1 MPLGLLARDS
11 IADLGSIGRD
21 PDERS
26 SPTVSNGGKNADS
39 AIARKQNSAISGSSI
54 ATNGSVLAS
63 QIGGGR
69 HGALLVSSFDERR
82 QQQQL
87 QAKEANPQQPPSF
100 QPPSFHYAGYTEDY
114 YHDDYSL
121 YADGD
126 HYAVPNLLLPKTKEL
141 GGIWCCLFPWLEH
154 KHPPKIHATLEQDRN
169 TLGDNLA
176 SRNSASVD
184 NNGDGQRSRDFN
196 PSLADGIKDEDAS
209 GEGESTNSN
218 ILGERLSD
226 RERQAVLAR
235 LRLAQPETI
244 MQHPSNSNGV
254 GNETY
259 VEQEESLKHQH
270 ASEKSNRPT
279 KGLLNGIPVY
289 DKSPLEELDS
299 KNPTKLKGILKTR
312 SAPKIDES
320 MLESGNKGGQS
331 TGLVSSNDSSSASLV
346 GPQHIRKPRRSL
358 FPSYEDRKPRTAA
371 HNVSFAP
378 MARVVTV
385 KSKNDMAEDE
395 KSDIWWQRSDYE
407 AFRKAGRIITRAM
420 LEGGSEIWLASNES
434 LLGKKDKKGA
444 SSSTGDIIQAAGDK
458 WWHKFGH
465 SRRGLEHVV
474 SVDEGRQRQMNV
486 KNAIRAVVEEQSR
499 QKMCKREDPEKL
511 RTVALHHTSWARD
524 LALAS
529 AASDAHAVE
538 SSFSEGRHSREFYL
552 LKMARSK
559 PNSNSSSAVNVP
571 QFMKPAIDNIAPK
584 TPIVQQRLDAFT
596 SSQIQFRRRKNGA
609 TSGDATTEVES
620 TEQVHDAQST
630 EKGKESLAH
639 QAAGFSADGKK
650 VNMAAVLSGMGA
662 VRVQTKDEKLPVM
675 RVAS

>member
-11 IADLGSIGRD
+11 IADLGSLGRD
-21 PDERS
+21 TDEQN
-26 SPTVSNGGKNADS
+26 SPTLPNGGKSVDS
-39 AIARKQNSAISGSSI
+39 AIARKQNSALSGSSST
-54 ATNGSVLAS
+54 TNGSVLAS
-63 QIGGGR
+63 QIGRGR
-69 HGALLVSSFDERR
+69 HEALLASSLNERR
-82 QQQQL
+82 QQQL
-87 QAKEANPQQPPSF
+87 QTKEANPQQPPSF

-126 HYAVPNLLLPKTKEL
+126 HYVVPNLLHPKTKEL

-154 KHPPKIHATLEQDRN
+154 KHPPKLRAEQGRN
-169 TLGDNLA
+169 TIGENFA

-184 NNGDGQRSRDFN
+184 NIGDGQRSRDFN
-196 PSLADGIKDEDAS
+196 PSAAEGVKDEDAS

-259 VEQEESLKHQH
+259 VEQEESLKHQN
-270 ASEKSNRPT
+270 ATEKNNRPT
-279 KGLLNGIPVY
+279 KGLLNSIPVY
-289 DKSPLEELDS
+289 DKSPLENLDS
-299 KNPTKLKGILKTR
+299 KSPTKLKGILKTR
-312 SAPKIDES
+312 SAPKLDES
-320 MLESGNKGGQS
+320 MLENGDKGGQS
-331 TGLVSSNDSSSASLV
+331 SGLVSSNDSSSASLV
-346 GPQHIRKPRRSL
+346 GPQHIRKSRRSL
-358 FPSYEDRKPRTAA
+358 FPSYEDRKPRTAT
-371 HNVSFAP
+371 HNVAFAP

-385 KSKNDMAEDE
+385 KSKNDMSEDE

-407 AFRKAGRIITRAM
+407 DFRKTGRIITRAM

-434 LLGKKDKKGA
+434 LLGKKDRKAA
-444 SSSTGDIIQAAGDK
+444 SPTCDTMEVAGDK

-474 SVDEGRQRQMNV
+474 SIDEGRQRQVNV
-486 KNAIRAVVEEQSR
+486 KNAIRAVVEEHSR

-511 RTVALHHTSWARD
+511 RTIALQHTSWARD

-552 LKMARSK
+552 LKMSRNK
-559 PNSNSSSAVNVP
+559 PNSNGISSVNVP
-571 QFMKPAIDNIAPK
+571 QFMKPSIDTAAPK
-584 TPIVQQRLDAFT
+584 TPLVQQRLDAFT

-609 TSGDATTEVES
+609 ASVDASTEVES
-620 TEQVHDAQST
+620 TEQVHDALST

-662 VRVQTKDEKLPVM
+662 VRAQTKEETLPVM